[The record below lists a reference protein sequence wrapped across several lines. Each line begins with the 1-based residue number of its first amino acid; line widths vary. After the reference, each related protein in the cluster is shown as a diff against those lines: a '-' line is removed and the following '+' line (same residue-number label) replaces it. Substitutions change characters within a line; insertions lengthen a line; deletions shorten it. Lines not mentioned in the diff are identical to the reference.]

1 MARYLQENRRIRVT
15 TPLGEDE
22 LLLTGFHGHEE
33 MSRLFRFELTL
44 LSHNHALTLDKIIG
58 ASITV
63 SLALGDDEERYF
75 NGMVISFAQSGGY
88 SSGDDRQETM
98 FSQYTAIVVPKL
110 WLLTQT
116 SDLRIFQEKSAID
129 IIEQILGDNQVSD
142 YTKKLN
148 NSYTPRTYCVQYR
161 ETDFNFI
168 SRLMEEEGI
177 SYYFEHGEGKHTL
190 VLADDASAHSPCPHQ
205 EYVRYQLSS
214 GGVLHDEDLI
224 NTLEVRNEIRAG
236 KYSLNDY
243 NFKTPNT
250 RLQVEMDSRQNL
262 GPGEKEFYD
271 YPGLYEKRGGGDAL
285 VRVRIQEEEAQV
297 ATLNG
302 SGNVRAFVSGAT
314 FTLEDY
320 FREEMNN
327 KKYLLLSVSHR
338 AEQAGYQTR
347 GSGAET
353 SYSNTFTCMPADTP
367 FRPRRLTPKPVVEG
381 VQTAVV
387 VGPSGEEIHTDEYGR
402 IKVQFHWDR
411 EGHNDQNSSCWM
423 RVGQLWAGPS
433 WGSMFI
439 PRIGQEVIV
448 DFIEGDPDRPI
459 VVGCVYNAH
468 NMPPYQLPGNKTKST
483 IKSNSSKGGGG
494 FNEIRFEDL
503 KGSEEIYIHGQKD
516 ENIVIENDKTQ
527 SVGHDESLTVGNDR
541 TKDVGRDETITIGR
555 NITLTVGEN
564 RSETVGVDH
573 TEDIGGSMSLT
584 VGNTCTMTVG
594 SSCDVDIGT
603 DHTENVS
610 KNYTLNAKTITLKAE
625 DKLEIKVGS
634 ASITV
639 KKSGD
644 IDIKGKNIN
653 LKGSGNVILKGSK
666 IGMN

>member
-22 LLLTGFHGHEE
+22 LLLTGFRGHEE

-44 LSHNHALTLDKIIG
+44 LSHDHALTLDKIIG
-58 ASITV
+58 TSITITLV
-63 SLALGDDEERYF
+63 LGDDEERSL
-75 NGMVISFAQSGGY
+75 NGMVTSFAQSGGY
-88 SSGDDRQETM
+88 SSGDDRQETL
-98 FSQYTAIVVPKL
+98 FSQYTAIIVPKL

-116 SDLRIFQEKSAID
+116 SDLRIFQEKSAVD
-129 IIEQILGDNQVSD
+129 IIEQVLRDNQVSD

-177 SYYFEHGEGKHTL
+177 YYYFEHEEGKHTL
-190 VLADDASAHSPCPHQ
+190 VLADDTSAHSPCPHQ
-205 EYVRYQLSS
+205 EQVRYQLST

-224 NTLEVRNEIRAG
+224 HSLEVRNEIRAG
-236 KYSLNDY
+236 KYCLNDY

-271 YPGLYEKRGGGDAL
+271 YPGLYEKRSDGDGL

-297 ATLNG
+297 ATISG
-302 SGNVRAFVSGAT
+302 SSNVRAFVSGTT

-327 KKYLLLSVSHR
+327 KKYLLLSVSHH
-338 AEQAGYQTR
+338 AEQAGFQSFGT
-347 GSGAET
+347 GAET
-353 SYSNTFTCMPADTP
+353 RYSNTFTCMSADTP

-411 EGHNDQNSSCWM
+411 EGGNDQNSSCWM

-483 IKSNSSKGGGG
+483 LKSNSSKGGGG

-555 NITLTVGEN
+555 DMSLTVGKN
-564 RSETVGVDH
+564 RTETIGADH
-573 TEDIGGSMSLT
+573 TESIGKSMSLT
-584 VGNTCTMTVG
+584 VAEDVTMAIG
-594 SSCDVDIGT
+594 KSLQVDIGT

-610 KNYTLNAKTITLKAE
+610 KNYTLNAKTITLQAD

-639 KKSGD
+639 KKNGD

>member
-1 MARYLQENRRIRVT
+1 MARYLQENRRFRVT
-15 TPLGEDE
+15 TPLGAEE
-22 LLLTGFHGHEE
+22 LLLTGFRGQEE
-33 MSRLFRFELTL
+33 ISRLFRFELTL
-44 LSHNHALTLDKIIG
+44 LSHNHAIALDKIIG
-58 ASITV
+58 GSVTLTLV
-63 SLALGDDEERYF
+63 LGDGEERCI
-75 NGMVISFAQSGGY
+75 NGIAASFAHSGGY
-88 SSGDDRQETM
+88 SAGDERQETM
-98 FSQYTAIVVPKL
+98 FSQYTATIVPKL

-116 SDLRIFQEKSAID
+116 SDLRIFQEKSAVD
-129 IIEQILGDNQVSD
+129 IIEQILSDNGVSD
-142 YTKKLN
+142 YSKKLN
-148 NSYTPRTYCVQYR
+148 NSYPKRTYCVQYR

-177 SYYFEHGEGKHTL
+177 YYYFEHEDGKHTL
-190 VLADDASAHSPCPHQ
+190 VLADDASAHLPCPHQ
-205 EYVRYQLSS
+205 AQVRYQLST
-214 GGVLHDEDLI
+214 GGVVHDEDLI
-224 NTLEVRNEIRAG
+224 QSLEVRNEIRSG

-243 NFKTPNT
+243 NFQTPNT
-250 RLQVEMDSRQNL
+250 RLTVEMESRQNL
-262 GPGEKEFYD
+262 GPGEKELYD
-271 YPGLYEKRGGGDAL
+271 YPGLYEKRGDGDAL

-297 ATLNG
+297 ATIQG
-302 SGNVRAFVSGAT
+302 SGNVRDFISGAT

-353 SYSNTFTCMPADTP
+353 SYVNTFTCMAADTP

-411 EGHNDQNSSCWM
+411 EGSNNDKSSCWM

-468 NMPPYQLPGNKTKST
+468 NMPPYQLPGNKTRST

-527 SVGHDESLTVGNDR
+527 SIGHNESLTVGNDR

-555 NITLTVGEN
+555 DITLTVGKN
-564 RSETVGVDH
+564 RSETIGADH
-573 TEDIGGSMSLT
+573 TETIGKSMSLT
-584 VGNTCTMTVG
+584 VADDVATAIGK
-594 SSCDVDIGT
+594 SLQVDIGT

-625 DKLEIKVGS
+625 DKIEIKVGS
-634 ASITV
+634 ASITM

-653 LKGSGNVILKGSK
+653 LKGSGNIIIKGSK

>member
-63 SLALGDDEERYF
+63 SLALGDDEERYV
-75 NGMVISFAQSGGY
+75 NGMVTSFAQSGGY
-88 SSGDDRQETM
+88 SSGDDRQESM

-110 WLLTQT
+110 WMLTQT

-148 NSYTPRTYCVQYR
+148 NSYAPRTYCVQYR

>member
-1 MARYLQENRRIRVT
+1 MARYLQKNRRFRVT
-15 TPLGEDE
+15 TPLGAEE
-22 LLLTGFHGHEE
+22 LLLAGFRGLEE
-33 MSRLFRFELTL
+33 ISRLFRFELTM
-44 LSHNHALTLDKIIG
+44 LSHNHAIPLDKIIG
-58 ASITV
+58 SSIT
-63 SLALGDDEERYF
+63 LTLLLEDGEERCI
-75 NGMVISFAQSGGY
+75 NGIAAAFAQSGGY
-88 SSGDDRQETM
+88 NSGDDRQETM
-98 FSQYTAIVVPKL
+98 FSQYTATIVPKL

-116 SDLRIFQEKSAID
+116 SDLRIFQEKTAVD
-129 IIEQILGDNQVSD
+129 IIEQILGDNQLSD
-142 YTKKLN
+142 YSKKLN
-148 NSYTPRTYCVQYR
+148 NSYSPRTYCVQYR

-177 SYYFEHGEGKHTL
+177 YYYFEHEDGKHTL

-205 EYVRYQLSS
+205 PQVRYQLSS
-214 GGVLHDEDLI
+214 GGVFHDEDLI
-224 NTLEVRNEIRAG
+224 HSLEVRNEIRAG

-243 NFKTPNT
+243 NFKTPST
-250 RLQVEMDSRQNL
+250 RLMVEMDSRRNL

-271 YPGLYEKRGGGDAL
+271 YPGLYEKRGGGDGL

-297 ATLNG
+297 ATIQG
-302 SGNVRAFVSGAT
+302 SGNVRDFISGAT

-327 KKYLLLSVSHR
+327 KKYLLLSVSHH
-338 AEQAGYQTR
+338 AEQAGYQTQ

-353 SYSNTFTCMPADTP
+353 SYHNTFTCMAADTP
-367 FRPRRLTPKPVVEG
+367 YRPRRLTPKPVVEG

-411 EGHNDQNSSCWM
+411 EGSNNDKSSCWM
-423 RVGQLWAGPS
+423 RVGQLWAGPG

-503 KGSEEIYIHGQKD
+503 KGSEEIFIHGQKD

-527 SVGHDESLTVGNDR
+527 SVGHDESLSVGNDR
-541 TKDVGRDETITIGR
+541 TKDVKQNETITIGKDL
-555 NITLTVGEN
+555 TLTVDKN
-564 RSETVGVDH
+564 CTETIGADH
-573 TEDIGGSMSLT
+573 TEDVT
-584 VGNTCTMTVG
+584 
-594 SSCDVDIGT
+594 
-603 DHTENVS
+603 
-610 KNYTLNAKTITLKAE
+610 KNYTLSAKTITLKAE

-634 ASITV
+634 ATITV
-639 KKSGD
+639 KKNGD
-644 IDIKGKNIN
+644 IDLKGKNIN
-653 LKGSGNVILKGSK
+653 LKGSGNVVVKGSK
-666 IGMN
+666 VGIN

>member
-1 MARYLQENRRIRVT
+1 MARYLQENRRFRVT
-15 TPLGEDE
+15 TPLGAEE
-22 LLLTGFHGHEE
+22 LLLTGFRGQEE
-33 MSRLFRFELTL
+33 ISRLFRFELTM
-44 LSHNHALTLDKIIG
+44 LSHNHAIALDKIIG
-58 ASITV
+58 GSVTLTLV
-63 SLALGDDEERYF
+63 LGDGEERCI
-75 NGMVISFAQSGGY
+75 NGIAASFAHSGGY
-88 SSGDDRQETM
+88 SAGDERQETM
-98 FSQYTAIVVPKL
+98 FSQYTATIVPKL

-116 SDLRIFQEKSAID
+116 SDLRIFQEKTAVD
-129 IIEQILGDNQVSD
+129 IIEQILGDNGVSD
-142 YTKKLN
+142 YSKKLN
-148 NSYTPRTYCVQYR
+148 NSYPPRAYCVQYR

-177 SYYFEHGEGKHTL
+177 SYYFEHEEGKHTL

-205 EYVRYQLSS
+205 EQVRYQLST

-224 NTLEVRNEIRAG
+224 HSLEVRNEIRAG

-250 RLQVEMDSRQNL
+250 RLMVEMDSRRNL
-262 GPGEKEFYD
+262 GPGEKELYD
-271 YPGLYEKRGGGDAL
+271 YPGLYEKRGDGDGL

-297 ATLNG
+297 ATIQG
-302 SGNVRAFVSGAT
+302 SGNVRDFISGAT

-353 SYSNTFTCMPADTP
+353 SYVNTFTCMAADTP

-411 EGHNDQNSSCWM
+411 EGNNNDKSSCWI

-483 IKSNSSKGGGG
+483 IKSNSSKGGSG

-516 ENIVIENDKTQ
+516 ENIVIVNDKTQ
-527 SVGHDESLTVGNDR
+527 SIGHDESLTVGNDR
-541 TKDVGRDETITIGR
+541 SKDVGRDETITIGR

-610 KNYTLNAKTITLKAE
+610 KNYTLSAKTITLKAE

-634 ASITV
+634 ASITM

-653 LKGSGNVILKGSK
+653 LKGSGNIIVKGSK